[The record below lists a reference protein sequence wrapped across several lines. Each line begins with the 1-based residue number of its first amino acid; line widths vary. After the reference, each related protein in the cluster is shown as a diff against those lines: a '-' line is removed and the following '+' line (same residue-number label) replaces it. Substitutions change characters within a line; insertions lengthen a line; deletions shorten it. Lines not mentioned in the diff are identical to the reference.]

1 MINKL
6 SEYISSSKL
15 ARYLAIALVVLVI
28 LVAINNIW
36 DIFAKWGFVNPPLQI
51 PNTITITA
59 DGKATAAPDTAQI
72 SVSVVTDGAT
82 ADDVQQKNAKTANNV
97 IDYLKSN
104 GVESKDIKTMQYN
117 LYPRYDYYNG
127 KQTLAG
133 FSLTQ
138 TMDIK
143 IRDLKKVGEIIT
155 GTVARGANQISS
167 VNYFIDDPET
177 FKAQARAQAFDK
189 ARAKAKEVAKLA
201 GVRLGDIVT
210 FSESVNGYPIPMYEK
225 AYSSVGGYGGG
236 GITPDTQAGS
246 QDVVISVSV
255 VFEIK

>member
-1 MINKL
+1 MLNKL
-6 SEYISSSKL
+6 SEYVSSSKI
-15 ARYLAIALVVLVI
+15 AQYLAIGLVVLI
-28 LVAINNIW
+28 ALMAISNVW
-36 DIFAKWGFVNPPLQI
+36 DIFAKWGFINPPQQT
-51 PNTITITA
+51 PNTITISA

-82 ADDVQQKNAKTANNV
+82 ADEVQQKNAQIANNV
-97 IDYLKSN
+97 VEYLKTA
-104 GVESKDIKTMQYN
+104 GVESKDIKTTQYN

-138 TMDIK
+138 TMDVK
-143 IRDLKKVGEIIT
+143 IRNLQKVGEIIT
-155 GTVARGANQISS
+155 GTVAKGANQISS
-167 VNYFIDDPET
+167 VNYFIDDPEV

-189 ARAKAKEVAKLA
+189 AKVKAKEVAKLA
-201 GVRLGDIVT
+201 GVRLGDVVT

-225 AYSSVGGYGGG
+225 AYSSTGYGGG
-236 GITPDTQAGS
+236 GITPDTQPGS

>member
-6 SEYISSSKL
+6 SEYISSSKM
-15 ARYLAIALVVLVI
+15 AQYLAGALIVLVI
-28 LVAINNIW
+28 LVAVNNVW
-36 DIFAKWGFVNPPLQI
+36 DIFAKWGLINPPKQT

-59 DGKATAAPDTAQI
+59 DGKAVAAPDTAQI

-82 ADDVQQKNAKTANNV
+82 ADEVQQKNAQITNSV
-97 IDYLKSN
+97 IEYLKTN
-104 GVESKDIKTMQYN
+104 GVESKDIKTSQYN

-138 TMDIK
+138 TLDIK
-143 IRDLKKVGEIIT
+143 IRNLQKVGELIT
-155 GTVARGANQISS
+155 GTVSRGANQITS

-177 FKAQARAQAFDK
+177 FKAQARTQAFEK
-189 ARAKAKEVAKLA
+189 AREKAKEVSKLA
-201 GVRLGDIVT
+201 GVRLGDVVT
-210 FSESVNGYPIPMYEK
+210 FSESINGYPIPVYER
-225 AYSSVGGYGGG
+225 AYSSGMGMGGG
-236 GITPDTQAGS
+236 GVAPDTQAGS

>member
-82 ADDVQQKNAKTANNV
+82 TDDVQQKNAKTANNV

-104 GVESKDIKTMQYN
+104 GVESKDIKTTQYN

-210 FSESVNGYPIPMYEK
+210 FSESGN
-225 AYSSVGGYGGG
+225 
-236 GITPDTQAGS
+236 
-246 QDVVISVSV
+246 
-255 VFEIK
+255 